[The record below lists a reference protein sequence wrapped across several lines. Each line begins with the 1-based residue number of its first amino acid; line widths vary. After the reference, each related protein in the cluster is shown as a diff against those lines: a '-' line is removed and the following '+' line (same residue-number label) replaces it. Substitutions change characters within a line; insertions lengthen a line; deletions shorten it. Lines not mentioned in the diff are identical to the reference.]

1 MSHSSTR
8 EKPHTHES
16 NPKLMKTVVQN
27 DDSDASSDDD
37 FLVQAT
43 EHMRI
48 KKVDSVTKDDT
59 DLSDNI
65 KSLEARI
72 RILEK
77 DFNEAK
83 NSQYSD
89 SQETKTKISAF
100 DGFDREPERHKV
112 NKQRK
117 SIEKTLCNLESV
129 DDIDIYPT
137 PAEIQE
143 IFQYQQR
150 NLKDLESKKSF
161 TKVQRDKVL
170 TDQKKI
176 YPQKETKEKNSDATR
191 NRVATQYQLKANL
204 EVSRK
209 LHAQLDKEFRQNER
223 QKE

>member
-1 MSHSSTR
+1 
-8 EKPHTHES
+8 
-16 NPKLMKTVVQN
+16 MKTVVQN

-48 KKVDSVTKDDT
+48 KKVDRVTKDDT

-72 RILEK
+72 RRLEK

-112 NKQRK
+112 NKQPK
-117 SIEKTLCNLESV
+117 SFEKTLCNLESV

-143 IFQYQQR
+143 IFQYSKGI
-150 NLKDLESKKSF
+150 LK
-161 TKVQRDKVL
+161 
-170 TDQKKI
+170 I
-176 YPQKETKEKNSDATR
+176 
-191 NRVATQYQLKANL
+191 
-204 EVSRK
+204 
-209 LHAQLDKEFRQNER
+209 
-223 QKE
+223 